1 MLLLSSLN
9 FLQSLPLH
17 SLYSGERR
25 SSMEQAWSRAH
36 VPISLAAVLNVL
48 VIAGLPVCLGL
59 LLVAGLFTHDW
70 TSAIILSCTVFAL
83 VLAAGFCLPIIAARR
98 FASHTESDL
107 PLALR
112 SLALYLSIPMP
123 LEKALAR
130 VEAEGYASA
139 PLWRMMVQ
147 SIESGESVPR
157 AIAQSSSAVSSMPF
171 ARAAGALISHYEE
184 GGSPEPL
191 ASLADELSAQQLS
204 SVREESSKAGVGGL
218 LFVAVSSVLPAFALV
233 LLVAAGPML
242 DLPSE
247 PASIWLLFLLLLPL
261 ANSLVLLALL
271 ASAPALG
278 GTWKPAALSESV
290 SKRLSSIGLAGFGW
304 RQALFLSML
313 VAAISFSAS
322 LFMPS
327 SALVLR
333 IGLLLALAPLL
344 LLSLLEGEVLSQ
356 VSALEAELPSLLLG
370 AAASGRFSL
379 ERLLEQAHNMPA
391 GPLREQARESLRQ
404 IKAGGN
410 PLTVLN
416 EWAAHS
422 PSVMLSRA
430 LTLLSVGWRAGGP
443 MGKPLRALAA
453 DALASGTLVRE
464 RAAQLATQ
472 RYTLWAAGALLVPAI
487 LAVSLSFS
495 SQVASIGALS
505 TSGSILNGG
514 AAQASALSSAAGASS
529 SPLQSVQAAASAV
542 PLYLLLNSLLVGLY
556 LALASGARERFVPY
570 AAALVLCSQLVWMV
584 LAPGA

>member
-1 MLLLSSLN
+1 
-9 FLQSLPLH
+9 
-17 SLYSGERR
+17 
-25 SSMEQAWSRAH
+25 MEQAWARAH
-36 VPISLAAVLNVL
+36 TPLSLSGALNALVL
-48 VIAGLPVCLGL
+48 
-59 LLVAGLFTHDW
+59 AGLFLALIALLAAAFASNDW
-70 TSAIILSCTVFAL
+70 TSAFLLFCIVFILT
-83 VLAAGFCLPIIAARR
+83 LAAGFYLPTIAARR
-98 FASHTESDL
+98 FASRAESDL

-112 SLALYLSIPMP
+112 SLAIYLSIPMP

-130 VEAEGYASA
+130 VADEGYASA

-157 AIAQSSSAVSSMPF
+157 AIAQSASAVSSMPF
-171 ARAAGALISHYEE
+171 ARAAGALITHYEE

-204 SVREESSKAGVGGL
+204 SVREESAKAGVGGL

-242 DLPSE
+242 DLPSS
-247 PASIWLLFLLLLPL
+247 PANIWLLFLLLLPL

-290 SKRLSSIGLAGFGW
+290 SQRLSSIGLAGFGW
-304 RQALFLSML
+304 RQALFLSLL

-322 LFMPS
+322 LLLPS
-327 SALVLR
+327 SPLVLR

-344 LLSLLEGEVLSQ
+344 LLSLLEGEVLTQ

-391 GPLREQARESLRQ
+391 GPLREQAQAAGRQ

-410 PLTVLN
+410 PLTVLS
-416 EWAAHS
+416 EWAAHT
-422 PSVMLSRA
+422 PSIMLSRA

-472 RYTLWAAGALLVPAI
+472 RYPLWAAGALLVPAI

-495 SQVASIGALS
+495 SQVASMGALN
-505 TSGSILNGG
+505 TNGSVFGG
-514 AAQASALSSAAGASS
+514 ATSS
-529 SPLQSVQAAASAV
+529 SPIQSVHAAASAV